1 MKGYWSRIT
10 RLSRGTGQI
19 AASLLFLGA
28 CGTGKFS
35 EDFSMEI
42 QQDCIETV
50 SCNNAGQIE
59 SCIGSVGEVLNSAG
73 TPTQQWFVDAV
84 YRCQGQKMCEWVKCV
99 QSTNQSGY
107 AALHLAEITHDCQQ
121 RTICQGSGDN
131 EAAVRQ
137 CIQETGNRLNA
148 DLIAQSAFD
157 SRFARCSA
165 LQGCDYGACQ

>member
-35 EDFSMEI
+35 EDFSTEI
-42 QQDCIETV
+42 QRDCIETV
-50 SCNNAGQIE
+50 GCYQTGQIE
-59 SCIGSVGEVLNSAG
+59 SCIASVGEAFDSAS
-73 TPTQQWFVDAV
+73 TPRQQWFVDAV
-84 YRCQGQKMCEWVKCV
+84 YRCQGQTMCNWVTCV
-99 QSTNQSGY
+99 QSTNDTGY
-107 AALHLAEITHDCQQ
+107 AALHLAEITDDCQQ
-121 RTICQGSGDN
+121 RTICHGSDS

-148 DLIAQSAFD
+148 DLTAQTAFD
-157 SRFARCSA
+157 ARYARCA
-165 LQGCDYGACQ
+165 AQRGCSYSGCQ